1 MNTHEW
7 NGNTGAQSEGAS
19 DTAEYPEVSPHS
31 QAPTASEPEATD
43 PKTVN
48 EPSTAF
54 VTRKDMEN
62 KPGMDRRKLLLLG
75 GGLAAAVLFFAF
87 TAVLGRSPTNSKR
100 PALQHSQ
107 QSSGQ
112 AKGSVTPLTETV
124 RKPTADDSNGQ
135 LSPGDIKRTRNNDGS
150 EALKSSSSG
159 QKATKPSPGSGSTLA
174 SVPTFADTQQ
184 KWEEPKPYGPP
195 SEPAQT
201 QSQQQNSLKE
211 PSLIFVKSQ
220 TGGNANSVPKE
231 GGSQNEP
238 PLLQI
243 TPGTRIQA
251 KLETQI
257 SSAVS
262 APVVAVVEYTYAIG
276 DQIVIPAGTR
286 VYGKLRQ
293 ADRSGLVDVKFDELE
308 LLDGAREEI
317 DAIGTALDLGPIK
330 GTVIG
335 KNTGKNFLIR
345 TVSGLGSVAAMIVGN
360 NTSSAFSEDDLIR
373 ERIAENA
380 GTAGDTELMNL
391 NSNSRV
397 VVSVPADTKIY
408 IVFTKHEQTP
418 STLQKVAA
426 LSQ

>member
-1 MNTHEW
+1 MSTHEW
-7 NGNTGAQSEGAS
+7 NGNTGSQSEGVS
-19 DTAEYPEVSPHS
+19 DTVEYSEVSPHS
-31 QAPTASEPEATD
+31 QPTAASGTEVTD
-43 PKTVN
+43 AKTA
-48 EPSTAF
+48 SDQSAAF
-54 VTRKDMEN
+54 VTRKDVEN
-62 KPGMDRRKLLLLG
+62 KPGLDKRKLLLLG
-75 GGLAAAVLFFAF
+75 GGLAAAALFFIF
-87 TAVLGRSPTNSKR
+87 TAVLGRSPTSSKQQ
-100 PALQHSQ
+100 ALQHSQ
-107 QSSGQ
+107 QNTSQ

-124 RKPTADDSNGQ
+124 SKPTADDSNGQ
-135 LSPGDIKRTRNNDGS
+135 LSPGDIKRTRSNDGT
-150 EALKSSSSG
+150 KPMSSSSSA
-159 QKATKPSPGSGSTLA
+159 QTISKPSPGSASALG
-174 SVPTFADTQQ
+174 SVPSFADTQQ
-184 KWEEPKPYGPP
+184 RWEEPKPYGTP

-201 QSQQQNSLKE
+201 QSQQQNALKE
-211 PSLIFVKSQ
+211 PSLIFVRSQ
-220 TGGNANSVPKE
+220 TGGVTGNAPKE
-231 GGSQNEP
+231 RNSQTVP

-308 LLDGAREEI
+308 LLDGAREGI

-373 ERIAENA
+373 ERVAENA
-380 GTAGDTELMNL
+380 GTAGDTELMNF
-391 NSNSRV
+391 NSNSRI